1 MLYVVLYS
9 GLKKNKQFSH
19 PCKEVA
25 LLVNVSAC
33 GSRFKWCV
41 LPLLQTKWCN
51 ISFWLCTSF
60 VTFFLVLPDSRAC
73 LPSRTWWLNSWSA
86 SLPVDG
92 HVAASSPNHCLC
104 ESPRWF
110 ENTIGLYLCERLI
123 LDGMQYHVF
132 SKSWHYRKGSSTPCP
147 PTLPILTHFP
157 RGSFLGPFSVWG
169 TF

>member
-33 GSRFKWCV
+33 GSRFKWYV

-60 VTFFLVLPDSRAC
+60 VTFF
-73 LPSRTWWLNSWSA
+73 WS
-86 SLPVDG
+86 SLTAG
-92 HVAASSPNHCLC
+92 HA
-104 ESPRWF
+104 SPRGLGDWTVGARLSRWMDMWQPALLIIVSVSHPDDLRIQLVCICVRGWF
-110 ENTIGLYLCERLI
+110 WMECNTMCFQNPGIIE
-123 LDGMQYHVF
+123 
-132 SKSWHYRKGSSTPCP
+132 KGRPPPAHSPCP
-147 PTLPILTHFP
+147 F
-157 RGSFLGPFSVWG
+157 
-169 TF
+169 